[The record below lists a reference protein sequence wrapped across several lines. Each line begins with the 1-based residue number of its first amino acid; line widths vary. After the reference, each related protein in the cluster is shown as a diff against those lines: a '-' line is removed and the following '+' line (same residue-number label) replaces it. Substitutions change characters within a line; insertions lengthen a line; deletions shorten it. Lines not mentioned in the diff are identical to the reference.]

1 MIVMFDKVIIRY
13 KHKESIKANTWLP
26 ELLEKLLGAEI

>member
-1 MIVMFDKVIIRY
+1 MIAIFDKVIIRY
-13 KHKESIKANTWLP
+13 QHKERIRANTWLP

>member
-1 MIVMFDKVIIRY
+1 MIAIFDKARY
-13 KHKESIKANTWLP
+13 QHKERTRANTWLP

>member
-1 MIVMFDKVIIRY
+1 MIAIFDKVNVRSQDKERIR
-13 KHKESIKANTWLP
+13 ANTWLP